1 MNPRRKQRLTVVALI
16 GLLVASAIGLMLYA
30 LNDSID
36 LFYTPSEIIEGK
48 NGQKPQVGQRLRI
61 GGMVVPGTVSR
72 DPDSLAVSFDLV
84 DTGPAVTVTFT
95 GILPDLFREGQGI
108 VATGVLT
115 DSRQINAQEVLA
127 KHDEEYMPPELAEK
141 MKGIKHVKPEN
152 KSGYGSSDASSY
164 NDKSYDASSYEKSTY
179 ESGVSGNKPSKAD
192 STTSM
197 NEGQ

>member
-1 MNPRRKQRLTVVALI
+1 MGIIGFLI
-16 GLLVASAIGLMLYA
+16 VSAIGLMLYA

-61 GGMVVPGTVSR
+61 GGMVVPGSVKR
-72 DPDSLAVSFDLV
+72 DQESLAVSFDLI
-84 DTGPAVTVTFT
+84 DTGPTVTVTYT

-115 DSRQINAQEVLA
+115 GASSIKAQEVLA

-152 KSGYGSSDASSY
+152 MP
-164 NDKSYDASSYEKSTY
+164 SYESSTG
-179 ESGVSGNKPSKAD
+179 SGGK
-192 STTSM
+192 
-197 NEGQ
+197 

>member
-1 MNPRRKQRLTVVALI
+1 MNPIRKQRLAVVVIIGFLI
-16 GLLVASAIGLMLYA
+16 VSAIGLMLYA

-61 GGMVVPGTVSR
+61 GGMVVPGSVKR
-72 DPDSLAVSFDLV
+72 DQESLAVSFDLI
-84 DTGPAVTVTFT
+84 DTGPTVTVTYNGIIT
-95 GILPDLFREGQGI
+95 DILPEGQGI

-115 DSRQINAQEVLA
+115 GASNIKAQEVLA

-152 KSGYGSSDASSY
+152 MP
-164 NDKSYDASSYEKSTY
+164 SYESSTG
-179 ESGVSGNKPSKAD
+179 SGGK
-192 STTSM
+192 
-197 NEGQ
+197 

>member
-1 MNPRRKQRLTVVALI
+1 MNPRRKQRLAVVGIIGFLI
-16 GLLVASAIGLMLYA
+16 VSAIGLMLYA

-61 GGMVVPGTVSR
+61 GGMVVPGSVKR
-72 DPDSLAVSFDLV
+72 DQESLAVSFDLI
-84 DTGPAVTVTFT
+84 DTGPTVTVTYT

-115 DSRQINAQEVLA
+115 GASSIKAQEVLA

-141 MKGIKHVKPEN
+141 MKGIKHVQPEN
-152 KSGYGSSDASSY
+152 MP
-164 NDKSYDASSYEKSTY
+164 TY
-179 ESGVSGNKPSKAD
+179 ESSNGAGSK
-192 STTSM
+192 
-197 NEGQ
+197 